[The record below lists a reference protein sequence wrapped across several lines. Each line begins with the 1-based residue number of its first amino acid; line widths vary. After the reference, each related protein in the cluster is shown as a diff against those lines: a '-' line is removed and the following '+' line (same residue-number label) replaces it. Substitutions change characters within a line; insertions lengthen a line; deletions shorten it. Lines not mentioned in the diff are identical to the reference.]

1 MKKKNLRK
9 DIQEK
14 MIMDVL
20 DNFNFRKVHDVMG
33 ITNWKWAC
41 RNGNLEIPSLYEM
54 IKTAEELLRTIIKN
68 YGQGKHSS
76 ICNGGFKA
84 SLDEGDFLTLEFI
97 AESSGASEYDH
108 ENE

>member
-20 DNFNFRKVHDVMG
+20 DDFNFRKVHDVMG

-76 ICNGGFKA
+76 IYNGGFKA
-84 SLDEGDFLTLEFI
+84 SLDAGDFLTLEFI
-97 AESSGASEYDH
+97 AELSGASE
-108 ENE
+108 